1 MLCVLLP
8 TRHRVVLPPRPNDA
22 RERSSSNMAPSLNEL
37 DARLRALR
45 EQLGE
50 DVSSRHGRLPRLLFS
65 LLNAR

>member
-1 MLCVLLP
+1 
-8 TRHRVVLPPRPNDA
+8 
-22 RERSSSNMAPSLNEL
+22 MAPSLNEL